1 MSNTSTPP
9 KFDFC
14 EKGCGGCPCIT
25 AIHDYYG
32 QLIGYKCAFNID
44 NPVLDRIIEVATK
57 MSPVADT
64 SLLTWQQILPKLPQK
79 RSEVYSILSEA
90 TRNGFD
96 MTLFEV
102 AAALHRPDHWV
113 SGRFT
118 ELKKDKLIFK
128 TEKRKNPKSG

>member
-1 MSNTSTPP
+1 
-9 KFDFC
+9 
-14 EKGCGGCPCIT
+14 
-25 AIHDYYG
+25 
-32 QLIGYKCAFNID
+32 
-44 NPVLDRIIEVATK
+44 

-64 SLLTWQQILPKLPQK
+64 ALLTWQQIQKNLPQK
-79 RSEVYSILSEA
+79 RSEVYQILQEA
-90 TRNGFD
+90 TKNGFD

-128 TEKRKNPKSG
+128 TEKRKNPKSGKWCWAYKTRVLKK

>member
-1 MSNTSTPP
+1 
-9 KFDFC
+9 
-14 EKGCGGCPCIT
+14 
-25 AIHDYYG
+25 
-32 QLIGYKCAFNID
+32 
-44 NPVLDRIIEVATK
+44 

-79 RSEVYSILSEA
+79 RGEVHNILSEA
-90 TRNGFD
+90 TRNGFN

-118 ELKKDKLIFK
+118 ELKKDKLIVK
-128 TEKRKNPKSG
+128 TEKRLNPKSGKLCWAYKTRMKKT